1 MAGKTVIYVANRLSS
16 IKNVQHIHVVTD
28 GKVVET
34 GTHDELVSKD
44 SIYNQIWLE
53 YIQEENKEND

>member
-1 MAGKTVIYVANRLSS
+1 MMEGKTVIYIANRLSS

-34 GTHDELVSKD
+34 GTHDDLVNKD
-44 SIYNQIWLE
+44 SIY
-53 YIQEENKEND
+53 K